1 MEQFTYITLL
11 NDARKAI
18 AEQRLSDA
26 LHAIGQ
32 LLAERPDWE
41 VSERLLSI
49 EEAYQQMLTFMQQGG
64 IDLER
69 ERLYNKFLQ
78 QASELINTLL
88 YRHLAEQKGT
98 YYCTVAKTLQ
108 AMKVPAT
115 VAESISKGVSVQ
127 TLFERIYTSGQWT
140 QEDYLTMLEAMAQ
153 GGEAPQAMILSGTT
167 LALLTNFDPRKA
179 GILLKYSVGSVP
191 MVRVRALVGVVLS
204 YIKDEKQWL
213 LYPELIDEL
222 NKYLQEEALSTKEI
236 QQLQLQMFITSESRK
251 IQKQM
256 REEILPSIMKT
267 AEELRKQQGFDEQ
280 NFAEGLSKLTA
291 NPEWER
297 NGRLSEISDSM
308 RKIQEY
314 QQQGADV
321 YIGAFSSM
329 KDSIPFFNAAAN
341 WFFPFILDNLDLEK
355 EKDDLELCKAL
366 ERSPLFC
373 NSDKYSMIFFFR
385 AMPEKQR
392 RMIQQQFAMSLN
404 ADELQTKEAPFSRE
418 LRIYLQDLYRF
429 FTLFNL
435 PEREAVNPFR
445 QDLLLTEREAFKDAL
460 NNKTV
465 LMELADFQ
473 FKQKNFEL
481 SALLFQRASA
491 FEQTDAMQAT
501 ELFGKWGYACQMLNN
516 AEGAIF
522 AYEKVLLFSPEDA
535 WTLTALSN
543 CYQRANRFDDAL
555 RTSQMLLSL
564 DADNVQSLMLV
575 ALVYMKQGEYEQA
588 HGLLLKAVYLDPQVS
603 AAQSALAWC
612 ELSLQRPESALKQ
625 YQKLLSQSKAPS
637 DLMNAGHAAWLSG
650 QVAMAVTYYKEFLQ
664 QSPNTTLSAELF
676 QEDEQLLQKGGINR
690 LEQMMMIDLLRKS

>member
-49 EEAYQQMLTFMQQGG
+49 EQAYQQMLTFMQQGG

-78 QASELINTLL
+78 QASELINILL
-88 YRHLAEQKGT
+88 HRHLIEQKGT

-108 AMKVPAT
+108 AMKVPVT
-115 VAESISKGVSVQ
+115 VAESISKGLSGQ
-127 TLFERIYTSGQWT
+127 TLFERIYTSGQWSEKDR
-140 QEDYLTMLEAMAQ
+140 QIVLEAMAQ
-153 GGEAPQAMILSGTT
+153 GEEAPQAMILSGIT

-179 GILLKYSVGSVP
+179 GLLLQYSVATVP
-191 MVRVRALVGVVLS
+191 VVRVRALVGVVLS
-204 YIKDEKQWL
+204 YIKDEKQWQ
-213 LYPELIDEL
+213 LYPEFIDGL
-222 NKYLQEEALSTKEI
+222 NKYLQEEALSTREI

-267 AEELRKQQGFDEQ
+267 AEELRKQQGNGEQ
-280 NFAEGLSKLTA
+280 NFSEELSKLTV

-366 ERSPLFC
+366 ERSPMFC

-385 AMPEKQR
+385 TMPEKQR

-404 ADELQTKEAPFSRE
+404 ADDLQTKEDLFSRE

-445 QDLLLTEREAFKDAL
+445 HDLLLTEREVFKKAL
-460 NNKTV
+460 NNKIV

-481 SALLFQRASA
+481 SALLFQRTSA
-491 FEQTDAMQAT
+491 FEQTDAIQAT
-501 ELFGKWGYACQMLNN
+501 ELFGKWGYACQMLYDT
-516 AEGAIF
+516 EGAIF

-555 RTSQMLLSL
+555 RTSQVLLSL
-564 DADNVQSLMLV
+564 DADNVQNLMLV
-575 ALVYMKQGEYEQA
+575 ALIYMRQGEYEQA
-588 HGLLLKAVYLDPQVS
+588 HGLLLKAVYLDPQAS

-612 ELSLQRPESALKQ
+612 ELSLQHPENALKQ
-625 YQKLLSQSKAPS
+625 YQKLLSQNKMPS

-650 QVAMAVTYYKEFLQ
+650 QVVMAMTYYKEFLQ

-676 QEDEQLLQKGGINR
+676 HEDEQLLQKGGINK
-690 LEQMMMIDLLRKS
+690 LEQMMMIDLLRNS

>member
-49 EEAYQQMLTFMQQGG
+49 EQAYQQMLTFMQQGG

-78 QASELINTLL
+78 QASELVNILL
-88 YRHLAEQKGT
+88 HRHLIEQKGT

-108 AMKVPAT
+108 AMKVPVT
-115 VAESISKGVSVQ
+115 VAESISKSLSGQ
-127 TLFERIYTSGQWT
+127 TLFERIYTSGQWSEKDRQT
-140 QEDYLTMLEAMAQ
+140 VLEAMAQ
-153 GGEAPQAMILSGTT
+153 GEEAPQAMILSGIT
-167 LALLTNFDPRKA
+167 LALLTNFDPCKA
-179 GILLKYSVGSVP
+179 GLLLLYSVATVP
-191 MVRVRALVGVVLS
+191 VVRVRALVGVVLS
-204 YIKDEKQWL
+204 YIKDEKQWQ
-213 LYPELIDEL
+213 LYPELIDGL
-222 NKYLQEEALSTKEI
+222 NKYLQEEALSTRKI

-267 AEELRKQQGFDEQ
+267 AEELRKQQGNGEQ
-280 NFAEGLSKLTA
+280 NFSEELSKLTA

-297 NGRLSEISDSM
+297 DGRLSEISDSM

-366 ERSPLFC
+366 ERSPMFC

-385 AMPEKQR
+385 TMPEKQR

-404 ADELQTKEAPFSRE
+404 ADDLQTKEDLFSRE

-445 QDLLLTEREAFKDAL
+445 HDLLLTEREVFKKAL
-460 NNKTV
+460 DNKIV

-481 SALLFQRASA
+481 STLLFQRASA
-491 FEQTDAMQAT
+491 FEQTDAIQAT
-501 ELFGKWGYACQMLNN
+501 ELFGKWGYACQMLNDT
-516 AEGAIF
+516 EGAIF
-522 AYEKVLLFSPEDA
+522 AYEKVLLFSPEDV

-555 RTSQMLLSL
+555 RTSQVLLSL
-564 DADNVQSLMLV
+564 DADNVQNLMLV
-575 ALVYMKQGEYEQA
+575 ALIYMRQGEYEQA
-588 HGLLLKAVYLDPQVS
+588 HGLLLKAVYLDPQAN

-612 ELSLQRPESALKQ
+612 ELSLQHPENALKQ
-625 YQKLLSQSKAPS
+625 YQKLLSQSKVPS

-650 QVAMAVTYYKEFLQ
+650 QVVMAMTYYKEFLQ

-676 QEDEQLLQKGGINR
+676 HEDEQLLQKGGINK
-690 LEQMMMIDLLRKS
+690 LEQMMMIDLLRNS